1 MFVAIATL
9 SCINKNQEKMK
20 TDTNERTEIG
30 TERVLIWVYS
40 NYTSFRTLKKELW
53 NGMKQ

>member
-20 TDTNERTEIG
+20 TDTNELTEIG
-30 TERVLIWVYS
+30 TEPVQ
-40 NYTSFRTLKKELW
+40 
-53 NGMKQ
+53 M